1 MSSFNELQ
9 KASVSTAFFM
19 VLKLFSEGPHP
30 SGIALGN
37 RNNFPGY
44 ALDFDFEKKRSY
56 LPEEL
61 SSNKVQSSSIL
72 KSLIKASSD
81 HVFFSDSGK
90 RCILLFVI
98 GLISSFRGT
107 FWHNLGQRLG

>member
-44 ALDFDFEKKRSY
+44 ALDFDFEKEQSS
-56 LPEEL
+56 LPEDL
-61 SSNKVQSSSIL
+61 SVFQGVLRS
-72 KSLIKASSD
+72 
-81 HVFFSDSGK
+81 HV
-90 RCILLFVI
+90 
-98 GLISSFRGT
+98 ISVTRVNEAF
-107 FWHNLGQRLG
+107 